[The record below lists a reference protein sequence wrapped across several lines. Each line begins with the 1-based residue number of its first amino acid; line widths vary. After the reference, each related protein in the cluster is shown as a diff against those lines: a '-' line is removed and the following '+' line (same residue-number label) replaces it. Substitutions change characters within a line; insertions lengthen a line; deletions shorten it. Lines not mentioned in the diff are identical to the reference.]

1 VDHYQFIV
9 VNFSLYDEKW
19 VGSNRWREMLDYLRL
34 WASVVTVSHD
44 VANPPPAGIDACC
57 VPHALRAKNGTRGFW
72 EEPTSRGLSGSLR
85 QLLKNFLCIPDAQIY
100 WSHRAVRSALS
111 RVKQG
116 YRSILITS
124 SPVHSLHLAAARMVP
139 RGAKNIKWIMDLRDP
154 WTTAPAAIWRHRWPP
169 ILHQWERRM
178 EARCHNAA
186 DVTTVV
192 SKTMGRDI
200 LAEFGSSATV
210 VYNGYSHTVQAPDA
224 LVSGSKPVTIRYLGK
239 IIPGLRDPSL
249 LFRAARRRGVS
260 VRELKFRFWCS
271 NSEWVKRIAEQEGVL
286 DLVEFNDAITRKA
299 ALETEASPGVNL
311 VLNGTDAMFDYILT
325 SKVFELIGIGRP
337 VAAIT
342 GESSELRGVLEQCG
356 CNGIVFN
363 DASAGE
369 VLDRIVSGQL
379 NGVEDARRNFHRETA
394 ARAVMA
400 LADDLYFRSCAG
412 FNRREH

>member
-1 VDHYQFIV
+1 
-9 VNFSLYDEKW
+9 
-19 VGSNRWREMLDYLRL
+19 
-34 WASVVTVSHD
+34 
-44 VANPPPAGIDACC
+44 
-57 VPHALRAKNGTRGFW
+57 
-72 EEPTSRGLSGSLR
+72 
-85 QLLKNFLCIPDAQIY
+85 
-100 WSHRAVRSALS
+100 
-111 RVKQG
+111 
-116 YRSILITS
+116 
-124 SPVHSLHLAAARMVP
+124 
-139 RGAKNIKWIMDLRDP
+139 
-154 WTTAPAAIWRHRWPP
+154 
-169 ILHQWERRM
+169 M

-286 DLVEFNDAITRKA
+286 DLVEFNDAITHKA

-337 VAAIT
+337 VVAIT